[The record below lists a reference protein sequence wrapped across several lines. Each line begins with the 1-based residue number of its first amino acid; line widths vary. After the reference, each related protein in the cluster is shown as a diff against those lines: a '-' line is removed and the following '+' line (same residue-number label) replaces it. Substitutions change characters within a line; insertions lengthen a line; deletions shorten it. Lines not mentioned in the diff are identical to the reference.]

1 MTLAMQSLHRA
12 GSHRYQT
19 VAMNDSTRRLIGVL
33 GGMGPMA
40 TVDFMAKVIALTP
53 ASCDQAHVPMIVHQ
67 VPQIPDRSTAIM
79 RGDDAPLAPMLAGL
93 RRLARAGA
101 ELAVIPCNTAH
112 HWHAQLSRLQELPL
126 LHIAEAVRQEL
137 TSRRLHGRQVA
148 LLATRGTHLAGVYSG
163 RLGPAFESLSCGD
176 EAVQKLIDVSIAA
189 VKAGK
194 LAQARSVACEAAD
207 RLLAAG
213 AEALILGCTELPVAL
228 ADTAVQSHC
237 IDSTLALA
245 RLCVKEA
252 MCEQTDVCRVIPQ
265 H

>member
-1 MTLAMQSLHRA
+1 MCIGA
-12 GSHRYQT
+12 GTHQYQT

-40 TVDFMAKVIALTP
+40 TIDFMAKVVALTP
-53 ASCDQAHVPMIVHQ
+53 ANCDQAHVPLIVHQ

-79 RGDDAPLAPMLAGL
+79 KCSDAPLAPMLAGL
-93 RRLARAGA
+93 RRLARAGV

-112 HWHAQLSRLQELPL
+112 HWYTQLSRQQPLPL

-137 TSRRLHGRQVA
+137 IIRESHEKQVA
-148 LLATRGTHLAGVYSG
+148 LLATRGTHVAGVYSG
-163 RLGPAFESLSCGD
+163 RLGPPFEPLMPGD
-176 EAVQKLIDVSIAA
+176 EAVQNLVDASIAA

-194 LAQARSVACEAAD
+194 LAQATSAALEAAD
-207 RLLAAG
+207 RSFSAG
-213 AEALILGCTELPVAL
+213 AEVLILGCTELPVAL
-228 ADTAVQSHC
+228 AGSAVQSRC

-252 MCEQTDVCRVIPQ
+252 MCNDIDACCVTSQL
-265 H
+265 